1 VAADNRAAAGTRT
14 AGAPAPTAAKR
25 TFCTAPLDFESKFLY
40 KTYVS
45 PRLLT
50 VSARCQDGGVKSTL
64 LSRRDLDFLL
74 YEWLRIDELTKR
86 ERFAEHSRETFDG
99 VLDLCE
105 QLATRYFAPHNKK
118 SDTNEPTFDGEK
130 VSLIPEVKEAWDAF
144 AHADLMGMAM
154 DERLGGTQL
163 PTAVAEA
170 GFAWFSAANVSTTGY
185 LMLTMANANLLATF
199 GTAEQVDAFVKPMLA
214 GRFSGT
220 MALSETQA
228 GSSLADISTRAE
240 PQDDGTYRLFGSK
253 MWISG
258 AEHELTDNIVNLVLA
273 KIPGGPP
280 GTKGISLFIV
290 PKFLVAADGSIGERN
305 DVVLAGLNHKMGQR
319 GITNTVLNLG
329 EGKFTPGGEPG
340 AVGYLVGEPHR
351 GLPYMFTMMNE
362 ARLGVG
368 MGAVSIGYTGYLKS
382 LDYARE
388 RPQGR
393 PVLAKDPSRP
403 QVPIIEH
410 PDVKRMLLAQ
420 KAYVE
425 GGMALLLYCAKLV
438 DLAHSAETDEERD
451 ATGVLLDILT
461 PVGKSWPSQWC
472 LEANNLAIQVHGG
485 YGYTREYDVEQH
497 YRDNRL
503 NPIHEGTHGIQSLDL
518 LGRKVTQRG
527 GASLAALGAA
537 VASTV
542 AAARAVG
549 GEASGLAAQL
559 EATWQRLADVT
570 AAMFGAGDIEAAL
583 ANSVVYLEAFG
594 HIVVAWLW
602 LEQLLAANGR
612 TGDFYDGKR
621 QAARYFFRY
630 ELPKTAPQLDLL
642 ESLDRTTLEMRDG
655 WF

>member
-1 VAADNRAAAGTRT
+1 
-14 AGAPAPTAAKR
+14 
-25 TFCTAPLDFESKFLY
+25 
-40 KTYVS
+40 
-45 PRLLT
+45 
-50 VSARCQDGGVKSTL
+50 VKSTL

-86 ERFAEHSRETFDG
+86 ERFAEHSRETFDA

-118 SDTNEPTFDGEK
+118 SDANEPHFDGAR
-130 VSLIPEVKEAWDAF
+130 VTLIDEVKEAWDAF
-144 AHADLMGMAM
+144 AQADLMAM
-154 DERLGGTQL
+154 SMDQSLGGAQL
-163 PTAVAEA
+163 PATVAEA
-170 GFAWFSAANVSTTGY
+170 GFAWFSAANVSSTGY
-185 LMLTMANANLLATF
+185 LMLTMANANLLAKF
-199 GTAEQVDAFVKPMLA
+199 GTDEQIEAFLKPMLT

-228 GSSLADISTRAE
+228 GSSLADILTRAE
-240 PQDDGTYRLFGSK
+240 PQQDGTYRVFGSK

-258 AEHELTDNIVNLVLA
+258 AEHELTENIVNLVLA

-290 PKFLVAADGSIGERN
+290 PKYLVNADGSIGERN

-319 GITNTVLNLG
+319 GITNTVLS
-329 EGKFTPGGEPG
+329 FDG

-351 GLPYMFTMMNE
+351 GLAYMFTMMNE

-368 MGAVSIGYTGYLKS
+368 MGAVSLGYTGYLKS
-382 LDYARE
+382 VEYARE

-393 PVLAKDPSRP
+393 PVLGKDPATP

-410 PDVKRMLLAQ
+410 ADVKRMLLAQ

-438 DLAHSAETDEERD
+438 DLAHSAESDDERD
-451 ATGVLLDILT
+451 SLGLLLDILT

-472 LEANNLAIQVHGG
+472 LEANSLAIQVHGG

-527 GASLAALGAA
+527 GASLAALGEAMATTIATADAA
-537 VASTV
+537 GGD
-542 AAARAVG
+542 AAT
-549 GEASGLAAQL
+549 LAAQL
-559 EATWQRLADVT
+559 DTSWQRLVGVT
-570 AAMFGAGDIEAAL
+570 TGMFGSDDIEAAL
-583 ANSVVYLEAFG
+583 ANSAVYLEAFG
-594 HIVVAWLW
+594 HIVVAWIW

>member
-1 VAADNRAAAGTRT
+1 
-14 AGAPAPTAAKR
+14 
-25 TFCTAPLDFESKFLY
+25 
-40 KTYVS
+40 
-45 PRLLT
+45 
-50 VSARCQDGGVKSTL
+50 VKSTL

-74 YEWLRIDELTKR
+74 YEWLQVDELTKR
-86 ERFAEHSRETFDG
+86 DRFAEHSRETFDSL
-99 VLDLCE
+99 LDLCE

-118 SDTNEPTFDGEK
+118 GDVEEPRFDGEK
-130 VSLIPEVKEAWDAF
+130 VTVIDEVKEALDAF
-144 AHADLMGMAM
+144 TQADLIGIAM
-154 DERLGGTQL
+154 DGEFGGAQL
-163 PTAVAEA
+163 PVTVAEA
-170 GFAWFSAANVSTTGY
+170 GFAWFSAANISTAGY
-185 LMLTMANANLLATF
+185 LMLTIANANLLAKF
-199 GTAEQVDAFVKPMLA
+199 GTPEQVDAFLRPMLA

-228 GSSLADISTRAE
+228 GSSLADILTRAE
-240 PQDDGTYRLFGSK
+240 PQDDGSYRLFGSK

-290 PKFLVAADGSIGERN
+290 PKYLVGEDGSVGERN

-319 GITNTVLNLG
+319 GITNTVLNFG
-329 EGKFTPGGEPG
+329 EGRFAPGGQPG

-351 GLPYMFTMMNE
+351 GLTYMFHMMNE

-368 MGAVSIGYTGYLKS
+368 MGAVSLGYTGYLKS
-382 LDYARE
+382 LQYARE

-393 PVLAKDPSRP
+393 PVTAKDPAAP
-403 QVPIIEH
+403 PVPIIEH
-410 PDVKRMLLAQ
+410 ADVKRMLLAQ

-438 DLAHSAETDEERD
+438 DLQHSAETDEERE
-451 ATGVLLDILT
+451 AMTLLLDVLT

-527 GASLAALGAA
+527 GASLAALGSAIGQTVDAA
-537 VASTV
+537 S
-542 AAARAVG
+542 AAG
-549 GEASGLAAQL
+549 GETAEFAGQLA
-559 EATWQRLADVT
+559 ATWQRLVEVT
-570 AAMFGAGDIEAAL
+570 AAMFESGDIDAAM

-594 HIVVAWLW
+594 HIVVAWIW
-602 LEQLLAANGR
+602 LEQVVACNAR
-612 TGDFYDGKR
+612 SGDFYDGKR
-621 QAARYFFRY
+621 HAARYFFRS
-630 ELPKTAPQLDLL
+630 ELPKTGPQLDLL
-642 ESLDRTTLEMRDG
+642 AALDRTTLEMRDG